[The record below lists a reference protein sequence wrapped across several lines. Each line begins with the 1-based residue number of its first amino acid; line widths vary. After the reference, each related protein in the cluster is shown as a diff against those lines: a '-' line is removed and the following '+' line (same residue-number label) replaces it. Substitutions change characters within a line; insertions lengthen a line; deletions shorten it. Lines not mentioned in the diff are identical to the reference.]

1 MVGDI
6 VDSYVIVL
14 LIFVLH
20 LSVFSTS
27 AVVPTS
33 TAAIA
38 ATAAPAGL
46 HPVFLITRPS
56 TAFSLTAC
64 VPNFS
69 VKGVKKETSKPST
82 AAPQDP

>member
-1 MVGDI
+1 MVHDI

-20 LSVFSTS
+20 LLVFSTS

-56 TAFSLTAC
+56 TGFSLTTY

-69 VKGVKKETSKPST
+69 VKVVEKEPSKPST